1 MERKLATNTSGVA
14 IQPRIHTGAAEERR
28 GERCSL
34 GPVFLPVEDTQTGG
48 THVTVSG
55 EWIAW
60 WLNLRLK

>member
-1 MERKLATNTSGVA
+1 MERKLATNTSSVGS
-14 IQPRIHTGAAEERR
+14 QPRIHTGADERR

-34 GPVFLPVEDTQTGG
+34 GPVLLPVEDAQAGG